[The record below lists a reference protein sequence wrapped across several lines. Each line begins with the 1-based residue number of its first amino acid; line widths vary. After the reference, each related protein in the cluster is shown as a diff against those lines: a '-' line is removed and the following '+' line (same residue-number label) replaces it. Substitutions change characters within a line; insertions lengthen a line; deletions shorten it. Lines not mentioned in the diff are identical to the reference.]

1 MTVEFEKKPWANIND
16 WTWDIEAT
24 NLLNEETIDY
34 TASPYK
40 LLPSYSTHCVVFQ
53 NHWTGEIVA
62 FHDGE
67 KYVFDGRE
75 YSETIDGN
83 TYILPEGYPA
93 VEYTHRPMSELEG
106 FIKTTKFRR
115 LVAHNQISYDLL
127 AMKAVYG
134 IDYSIG
140 DEIREGGL
148 TTWTQDTWAG
158 NKLSIWDT
166 LVVSKCLNPDRY
178 GGHSLEK
185 LATGGTS
192 EKFAF
197 RKGIHQ
203 SERFKHFAADM
214 LYYCIF
220 DVKANTEVYDK
231 QINDYGLFQLEEFQK
246 WASALKLEHAVAELI
261 TRQEHRGFWFNM
273 DKAQK
278 ALDELDKLMEERRV
292 KVEPLLPPKPATKKF
307 MGDYTP
313 PKNQFKKNGELSS
326 HMEKFIAK
334 HGGELVEARKLKV
347 FDKVYDLPL
356 AEGVPLKTEQTAS
369 IGDTTHIK
377 NWLVGLGWH
386 PNEYKEKD
394 LTVDDKKNKLDDV
407 KLLAAIDRYLDQTY
421 SCAFKTHR
429 LEHLEN
435 LSVGAS
441 SSKDYVR
448 RAMLKRATRSGIK
461 VLTNPS
467 FTVGADKEMCSDLER
482 ISEQFPF
489 TKDIV
494 EYLTYKHRRNSIL
507 GGGQDWD
514 DPEEE
519 PEKGYM
525 AGVRPDGR
533 IATPADTCG
542 AATSRFKH
550 RKVANVPRVTSLF
563 GKELRELF
571 GVGAGFFQIGYDFDS
586 LEARVESAYCY
597 MYDADDKAYC
607 KSLMLEKPFDV
618 HTMMAKA
625 ISKIIGTDFGRSPA
639 KNVKY
644 GCTYGAQAAKVAKTI
659 GSSVEVG
666 NMVFEAFWDAAF
678 PLKMLKEALQKQW
691 EANGKKYIIGI
702 DGRRVPT
709 RSAHAILNSL
719 FQSGGVICAKRAM
732 VLHDRKLKAEGLA
745 VDFFLDDWKN
755 KTFCQQMIAYHDE
768 AQLEASA
775 SLFKFKAYTYASI
788 GFTAFDDKDAV
799 KEADAKLKASCQ
811 EYKDFMLKSSG
822 EVWSDISHNDRGFY
836 VAYCRAGVLATDA
849 VREAGHFYAAPE
861 GVDATVAPVLLD
873 LTAGYIVERS
883 WAGCH

>member
-1 MTVEFEKKPWANIND
+1 MIPFQKKPWAKADD

-34 TASPYK
+34 QASPYK

-53 NHWTGEIVA
+53 NHVSGEIVA

-67 KYVFDGRE
+67 KYEFDGRE
-75 YSETIDGN
+75 HSETIEGCVY
-83 TYILPEGYPA
+83 TLAEGYEP
-93 VEYTHRPMSELEG
+93 VEYTHRPMSELKG
-106 FIKTTKFRR
+106 FIQNTTFNR

-134 IDYSIG
+134 FDYSIG
-140 DEIREGGL
+140 DEIKDGGL
-148 TTWTQDTWAG
+148 TTWTKDKWAG
-158 NKLSIWDT
+158 KPLSIFDT

-178 GGHSLEK
+178 GGHSLDK
-185 LATGGTS
+185 LAAGGTS
-192 EKFAF
+192 EKFKF
-197 RKGIHQ
+197 RKEVHV

-220 DVKANTEVYDK
+220 DVKANTEVYNML
-231 QINDYGLFQLEEFQK
+231 IETYGLDSMHEFQK

-261 TRQEHRGFWFNM
+261 TRQEHRGFWFDM
-273 DKAQK
+273 KKAEA
-278 ALDELDKLMEERRV
+278 ALTKLDAMMEERRV
-292 KVEPLLPPKPATKKF
+292 KVEPLLPPRPATKKF

-326 HMEKFIAK
+326 HMEKFVAK
-334 HGGELVEARKLKV
+334 YEGVVDGRKLTMFGKE
-347 FDKVYDLPL
+347 YDLPL
-356 AEGVPLKTEQTAS
+356 AEGVPLKTTMPAE
-369 IGDTTHIK
+369 IGNTTHIK
-377 NWLVGLGWH
+377 NWLVSLGWH

-394 LTVDDKKNKLDDV
+394 LTVDDKKVKLDAE
-407 KLLAAIDRYLDQTY
+407 KLLIKINRYIDETFD
-421 SCAFKTHR
+421 SAFKNHR
-429 LEHLEN
+429 LEHLEG
-435 LSVGAS
+435 LGVTPK
-441 SSKDYVR
+441 SSKDFVR
-448 RAMLKRATRSGIK
+448 RQMLKRAERQGLK
-461 VLTNPS
+461 VLSNPS
-467 FTVGADKEMCSDLER
+467 FTVGADKEMCPDLER
-482 ISEQFPF
+482 ITEQFPF

-494 EYLTYKHRRNSIL
+494 EYLTFKHRRNSIL
-507 GGGQDWD
+507 GGGQDWE
-514 DPEEE
+514 DPDEE

-571 GVGAGFFQIGYDFDS
+571 GVATGYFQIGYDFDS

-659 GSSVEVG
+659 GSSIEVG
-666 NMVFEAFWDAAF
+666 NQVFEAFWDAAF
-678 PLKMLKEALQKQW
+678 PLKMLKDALQKQW
-691 EANGKKYIIGI
+691 EANGKKFIYGI

-732 VLHDRKLKAEGLA
+732 VLHDRKLKAEGLS
-745 VDFFLDDWKN
+745 VDFFLDDWKS

-788 GFTAFDDKDAV
+788 GFTAFDDKDAL
-799 KEADAKLKASCQ
+799 KEADKKLKAGCQ
-811 EYKDFMLKSSG
+811 EYKDFKLAESG

-849 VREAGHFYAAPE
+849 VREAGQFYAAPE
-861 GVDATVAPVLLD
+861 GIDSPVAPVLLD

>member
-1 MTVEFEKKPWANIND
+1 MIPFMKKPWAKADD

-34 TASPYK
+34 QASPYK

-53 NHWTGEIVA
+53 NHVSGEIVA
-62 FHDGE
+62 FHGGE

-75 YSETIDGN
+75 YSETIEGCVY
-83 TYILPEGYPA
+83 TLAEGYEP
-93 VEYTHRPMSELEG
+93 VEYTHRPMAELKG
-106 FIKTTKFRR
+106 FIQNTKFNR

-134 IDYSIG
+134 FDYSIG
-140 DEIREGGL
+140 DEIKDGGL
-148 TTWTQDTWAG
+148 TTWTKDKWAG
-158 NKLSIWDT
+158 KPLSIFDT

-178 GGHSLEK
+178 GGHSLDK
-185 LATGGTS
+185 LAAGGTS
-192 EKFAF
+192 EKFKF
-197 RKGIHQ
+197 RKEVHV

-220 DVKANTEVYDK
+220 DVKANTEVYNML
-231 QINDYGLFQLEEFQK
+231 IETYGLDSMQEFQK

-261 TRQEHRGFWFNM
+261 TRQEHRGFWFDM
-273 DKAQK
+273 KKAEA
-278 ALDELDKLMEERRV
+278 ALTKLDAMMEERRV
-292 KVEPLLPPKPATKKF
+292 KVEPLLPPRPATKKF

-313 PKNQFKKNGELSS
+313 PAKQFKLNGELNA

-334 HGGELVEARKLKV
+334 HGGVVDGRKLMM
-347 FDKVYDLPL
+347 FGNEYDLPL
-356 AEGVPLKTEQTAS
+356 PAEVPLKTHMPAE
-369 IGDTTHIK
+369 IGNTTHIK
-377 NWLVGLGWH
+377 NWLVSLGWH

-394 LTVDDKKNKLDDV
+394 LTVDDKKNKLDSE
-407 KLLAAIDRYLDQTY
+407 KLLIKINRYIDETFE
-421 SCAFKTHR
+421 SAFKTHR
-429 LEHLEN
+429 LEHLEG
-435 LSVGAS
+435 LGVTPKSG
-441 SSKDYVR
+441 KDFVR
-448 RAMLKRATRSGIK
+448 RQMLKRAERQGLK
-461 VLTNPS
+461 VLSNPS
-467 FTVGADKEMCSDLER
+467 FTVGADKEMCPDLER
-482 ISEQFPF
+482 ITEQFPF

-494 EYLTYKHRRNSIL
+494 EYLTFKHRRNSIL
-507 GGGQDWD
+507 GGGQDWE

-571 GVGAGFFQIGYDFDS
+571 GVDKGFFQIGYDFDS

-597 MYDADDKAYC
+597 MYDAHDKAYC

-659 GSSVEVG
+659 GSSIEVG
-666 NMVFEAFWDAAF
+666 TQVFEAFWDAAF
-678 PLKMLKEALQKQW
+678 PLKMLKDALQKQW
-691 EANGKKYIIGI
+691 EANGKKFIYGI

-732 VLHDRKLKAEGLA
+732 VLHDRKLKAEGLS

-768 AQLEASA
+768 AQLEATA
-775 SLFKFKAYTYASI
+775 SLFKFKSFTYESI
-788 GFTAFDDKDAV
+788 GFTASDDKDAQ
-799 KEADAKLKASCQ
+799 KGADKKLKAFCQ
-811 EYKDFMLKSSG
+811 EYKDKMLAETG

-849 VREAGHFYAAPE
+849 VREAGQFYAAPE
-861 GVDATVAPVLLD
+861 GIDAAVAPVLLD